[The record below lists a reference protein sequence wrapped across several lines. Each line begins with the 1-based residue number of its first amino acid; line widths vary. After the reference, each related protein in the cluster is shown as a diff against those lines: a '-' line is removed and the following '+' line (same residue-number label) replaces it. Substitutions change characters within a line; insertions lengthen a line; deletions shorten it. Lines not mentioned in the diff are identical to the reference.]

1 MNSLLA
7 GIFVISAIA
16 ALLAFL
22 LEVADSYIADYG
34 IRSIDINGERKLEVA
49 GGRPLLGTLMEEGVF
64 VPSACGGKGTCA
76 YCKVGV
82 LEGGGAVLPTETPYL
97 SAEELAAG
105 IRLACQ
111 VKVKKDLRLE
121 LPPEYFSIREYRVL
135 VEKAELCRY
144 DIRKVTLKILEPAEG
159 ITFVPGQYL
168 QLQVPGYEGSARPE
182 FRAYSIA
189 SDTAEHGR
197 VALMITK
204 VEGGIVSTYVH
215 DHLREGDEL
224 VARGPFGDFHLLDS
238 ERDILLIATG
248 SGLAPIL
255 SILFQI
261 EREGI
266 GRKTTLFFGG
276 RGARDIFCRDELA
289 GFEERL
295 ENFTFLPAL
304 SQDGPEEGWTGE
316 RGRVTS
322 LIEKYVAD
330 GAPVDVHLCGSPPM
344 VRACI
349 DLLAG
354 KGIAADKVAYDKF
367 E

>member
-1 MNSLLA
+1 M
-7 GIFVISAIA
+7 
-16 ALLAFL
+16 
-22 LEVADSYIADYG
+22 
-34 IRSIDINGERKLEVA
+34 
-49 GGRPLLGTLMEEGVF
+49 
-64 VPSACGGKGTCA
+64 
-76 YCKVGV
+76 
-82 LEGGGAVLPTETPYL
+82 
-97 SAEELAAG
+97 
-105 IRLACQ
+105 
-111 VKVKKDLRLE
+111 
-121 LPPEYFSIREYRVL
+121 
-135 VEKAELCRY
+135 CRY
-144 DIRKVTLKILEPAEG
+144 GIRKVTLKILEPAAG

-168 QLQVPGYEGSARPE
+168 QLQVPSYDGSARPE

-189 SDTAEHGR
+189 SDAAEHGR
-197 VALMITK
+197 VVLMITK
-204 VEGGIVSTYVH
+204 VEGGIVSTFVH

-349 DLLAG
+349 DLLAR
-354 KGIAADKVAYDKF
+354 KGIAADNIAFDKF

>member
-1 MNSLLA
+1 MTTIIA
-7 GIFVISAIA
+7 GILVISTIA
-16 ALLAFL
+16 ALLALL
-22 LEVADSYIADYG
+22 LELADSRIADYG

-49 GGRPLLGTLMEEGVF
+49 GGRTLLSTLMEEGIF

-82 LEGGGAVLPTETPYL
+82 VEGGGAVLPTETPHL
-97 SAEELAAG
+97 SDEELAG
-105 IRLACQ
+105 NVRLACQ
-111 VKVKKDLRLE
+111 VKVKRDLRLD
-121 LPPEYFSIREYRVL
+121 LPTEYFQIREYRVL

-144 DIRKVTLKILEPAEG
+144 DIRRVTLNILEPEEG

-168 QLQVPGYEGSARPE
+168 QLQVPRYERSDRPE

-189 SDTAEHGR
+189 SDAAEHRR
-197 VALMITK
+197 VDLMITK

-215 DHLREGDEL
+215 DHLAEGDEL

-255 SILFQI
+255 SVLSQI

-276 RGARDIFCRDELA
+276 RRTRDIFCRDELA
-289 GFEERL
+289 GFEGRL
-295 ENFTFLPAL
+295 KNFSFVPAL
-304 SQDGPEEGWTGE
+304 SQSSPEEGWTGE
-316 RGRVTS
+316 RGRVTD
-322 LIEKYVAD
+322 LIEKYIAD
-330 GAPVDVHLCGSPPM
+330 NAPVDAHLCGNPPM

-349 DLLAG
+349 DLLTR
-354 KGIAADKVAYDKF
+354 KGIPADKIAYDKF